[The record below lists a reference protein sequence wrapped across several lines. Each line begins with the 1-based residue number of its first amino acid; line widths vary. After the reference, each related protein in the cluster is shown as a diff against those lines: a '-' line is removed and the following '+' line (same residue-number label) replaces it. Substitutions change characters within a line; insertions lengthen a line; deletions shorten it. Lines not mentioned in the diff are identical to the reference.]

1 MDSLS
6 GLHCMV
12 ESATRCHMNKVIE
25 KIEKTT
31 NLCELRNSS
40 CCNDADM
47 QGAELRAVCT
57 VLTSQHFSSRVF
69 NCATLVFL

>member
-31 NLCELRNSS
+31 NYCVS
-40 CCNDADM
+40 CGIARVVMM
-47 QGAELRAVCT
+47 QTCT
-57 VLTSQHFSSRVF
+57 GQS
-69 NCATLVFL
+69 